1 MRTSGTRASASMRP
15 ACEDAMA
22 RSHWASTRATVASSS
37 NATRT
42 SIRPSIEPSL
52 GSAGAAAPLG
62 GLSYTRAVKSWRSVY
77 RRSRSIAAAR
87 VQVRP
92 SNASWSGRAG
102 RPCVRICT
110 EGEGEA
116 RGEHAGAD
124 VSRKRR
130 GAVKSPKRAAA
141 RKSRPASPSR
151 ARTSPDASD
160 DTHRSLGYRILVARD
175 RRRPDSP
182 RRRPL
187 LPRHA
192 DWHPPSFSQPISGPG
207 FRRLASS
214 ANHGRVV
221 PAREG

>member
-1 MRTSGTRASASMRP
+1 
-15 ACEDAMA
+15 MA
-22 RSHWASTRATVASSS
+22 RLHWASTCATVASSS

-42 SIRPSIEPSL
+42 SIRPSEPSL
-52 GSAGAAAPLG
+52 GSVGAAPLG

-92 SNASWSGRAG
+92 SSASWSGRAG
-102 RPCVRICT
+102 RPCVRICA

-116 RGEHAGAD
+116 RGERGGAD
-124 VSRKRR
+124 ESRKRLEH
-130 GAVKSPKRAAA
+130 VKSPKWAAA
-141 RKSRPASPSR
+141 REPRLASPSR
-151 ARTSPDASD
+151 AMTSRDASD
-160 DTHRSLGYRILVARD
+160 DTHISPGYRIFVARD

-192 DWHPPSFSQPISGPG
+192 DRYPPSFSQPISGPG

>member
-1 MRTSGTRASASMRP
+1 MRTSGVVVSVVPTS
-15 ACEDAMA
+15 AMA
-22 RSHWASTRATVASSS
+22 RLHWTSTFATVASSS
-37 NATRT
+37 NETRT
-42 SIRPSIEPSL
+42 STQSQPVATNREL
-52 GSAGAAAPLG
+52 GSVGAAPLG

-92 SNASWSGRAG
+92 SSASWSGRAG
-102 RPCVRICT
+102 RPCVRICA

-116 RGEHAGAD
+116 RGERGGAD
-124 VSRKRR
+124 VSRKRLEH
-130 GAVKSPKRAAA
+130 VKSPKWAAA
-141 RKSRPASPSR
+141 REPRLASPSR
-151 ARTSPDASD
+151 AMTSRDASD
-160 DTHRSLGYRILVARD
+160 DTHISPGYRIFVARD

-192 DWHPPSFSQPISGPG
+192 DRYPPSFSQPISGPG